1 MMTHFDLRL
10 ASNMHK
16 DPRMDMNTVRVRPLV
31 RGWKVEAEGARATH
45 RETMADAL
53 HVAHCL
59 TQGTLQRI
67 VVLDEKGEEKSRFP
81 FAEEVDGA

>member
-1 MMTHFDLRL
+1 
-10 ASNMHK
+10 
-16 DPRMDMNTVRVRPLV
+16 
-31 RGWKVEAEGARATH
+31 
-45 RETMADAL
+45 MADAL

-67 VVLDEKGEEKSRFP
+67 VVLDEQGQEKSRFP